1 MCVKRHKITTT
12 FLNYKNNELKNKVFF
27 IGTIVAKKKRLLVPQ
42 HFLIKIIQQ
51 EGLCPMKKYRR
62 HFGKSAD

>member
-1 MCVKRHKITTT
+1 M
-12 FLNYKNNELKNKVFF
+12 KNNDFF
-27 IGTIVAKKKRLLVPQ
+27 IGIIVAKKERLFVLAT
-42 HFLIKIIQQ
+42 FLHKTFKK